1 MTQTADTSKD
11 LGKAPVTARTLSV
24 QAQAGIEKQRAEARQ
39 EADKI
44 LDREAI
50 AVIEETQR
58 AIDAIAANT
67 TSEALAA
74 LERAS
79 GKIDIL
85 LARNPS
91 TALIPVSHEVVVFDT
106 APQDIQAID
115 KIGEAVDAVIASE
128 DYPAARELLY
138 GLMSELR
145 VRTYHLPLATYP
157 AALAEAARLLDQ
169 KKSDE
174 ARIVLMMALGTLLA
188 IDQVTPLPL
197 LVAREAIKQAEAQR
211 DKDDKD
217 KEITLAL
224 LDTAR
229 YELDRAMA
237 LGYWAQEPEYT
248 TMKDE
253 ISNIQKQLK
262 TNEDTSSFFSKLQD
276 RLSAFTARLSKS
288 KQSRHDESQP
298 KQSQPEKRAA

>member
-106 APQDIQAID
+106 APRDIQAID

-145 VRTYHLPLATYP
+145 VRTYNLPLATYP

-174 ARIVLMMALGTLLA
+174 ARIVLMMALGALLA

-197 LVAREAIKQAEAQR
+197 LVAREAINQAEAQR
-211 DKDDKD
+211 DKD
-217 KEITLAL
+217 KEIALAL

>member
-106 APQDIQAID
+106 APRDIQAID
-115 KIGEAVDAVIASE
+115 KIGEAVDAVIASK
-128 DYPAARELLY
+128 DYPAARGLLY

-145 VRTYHLPLATYP
+145 VRTYNLPLATYP

-169 KKSDE
+169 KKSAE

-197 LVAREAIKQAEAQR
+197 LVAREAINEAEAQR
-211 DKDDKD
+211 DKD
-217 KEITLAL
+217 KELALAL

-229 YELDRAMA
+229 HELDRAMA
-237 LGYWAQEPEYT
+237 LGYWAQEPEYK

-262 TNEDTSSFFSKLQD
+262 KNEDTSPFFSKLQD
-276 RLSAFTARLSKS
+276 GLSAFMARLSKG
-288 KQSRHDESQP
+288 KQSRHDKSQP

>member
-106 APQDIQAID
+106 APRDIQAID

-145 VRTYHLPLATYP
+145 VRTYNLPLATYP

-174 ARIVLMMALGTLLA
+174 ARIVLMMALGALLA

-197 LVAREAIKQAEAQR
+197 LVAREAINQAEAQR
-211 DKDDKD
+211 DKD
-217 KEITLAL
+217 KEIAPAL

-237 LGYWAQEPEYT
+237 LGYWAHEPEYK

>member
-44 LDREAI
+44 LDSEAI

-106 APQDIQAID
+106 APRDIQAID

-145 VRTYHLPLATYP
+145 VRTYNLPLATYP

-174 ARIVLMMALGTLLA
+174 ARIVLMMALGALLA

-197 LVAREAIKQAEAQR
+197 LVAREAINQAEAQR
-211 DKDDKD
+211 DKD
-217 KEITLAL
+217 KEIAPAL

-237 LGYWAQEPEYT
+237 LGYWAHEPEYK

-262 TNEDTSSFFSKLQD
+262 KNEDTSPFFSKLQD
-276 RLSAFTARLSKS
+276 GLSAFMARLSKG
-288 KQSRHDESQP
+288 KQSRHDKSQP

>member
-106 APQDIQAID
+106 APRDIQAID

-145 VRTYHLPLATYP
+145 VRTYNLPLATYP

-174 ARIVLMMALGTLLA
+174 ARIVLMMALGALLA

-197 LVAREAIKQAEAQR
+197 LVAREAINQAEAQR
-211 DKDDKD
+211 DKD
-217 KEITLAL
+217 KEIAPAL

-237 LGYWAQEPEYT
+237 LGYWAHEPEYK

-262 TNEDTSSFFSKLQD
+262 KNEDTSSFFSKLQD
-276 RLSAFTARLSKS
+276 GLSAFMARLSKG
-288 KQSRHDESQP
+288 KQSRHD
-298 KQSQPEKRAA
+298 KSQPEERAA

>member
-44 LDREAI
+44 LDSEAI

-106 APQDIQAID
+106 APRDIQAID

-145 VRTYHLPLATYP
+145 VRTYNLPLATYP

-174 ARIVLMMALGTLLA
+174 ARIVLMMALGALLA

-197 LVAREAIKQAEAQR
+197 LVAREAINQAEAQC
-211 DKDDKD
+211 DKD
-217 KEITLAL
+217 KEIALAL

-229 YELDRAMA
+229 YELERAMA
-237 LGYWAQEPEYT
+237 LGYSAQEPEYK
-248 TMKDE
+248 TMRDE

-262 TNEDTSSFFSKLQD
+262 KNEDTSSFFSKLRD
-276 RLSAFTARLSKS
+276 RLSAFMARLSKG
-288 KQSRHDESQP
+288 KQSRHDKSQP
-298 KQSQPEKRAA
+298 KQSQPEERAA

>member
-44 LDREAI
+44 LDSEAI

-106 APQDIQAID
+106 APRDIQAID

-145 VRTYHLPLATYP
+145 VRTYNLPLATYP

-174 ARIVLMMALGTLLA
+174 ARIVLMMALGALLA

-197 LVAREAIKQAEAQR
+197 LVAREAINQAEAQR
-211 DKDDKD
+211 DKD
-217 KEITLAL
+217 KEIAPAL

-237 LGYWAQEPEYT
+237 LGYWAHEPEYK

-262 TNEDTSSFFSKLQD
+262 KNEDTSPFFSKLQD
-276 RLSAFTARLSKS
+276 GLSAFMARLSKG
-288 KQSRHDESQP
+288 KQSRHDKSQP
-298 KQSQPEKRAA
+298 KQSQPEERAA

>member
-79 GKIDIL
+79 GKIDML

-106 APQDIQAID
+106 APQDIQAIN

-145 VRTYHLPLATYP
+145 VRTYNLPLATYP

-174 ARIVLMMALGTLLA
+174 ARIVLMMALGALLA

-197 LVAREAIKQAEAQR
+197 LVAREAINQAEAQR
-211 DKDDKD
+211 DKD
-217 KEITLAL
+217 KEIAPAL

-237 LGYWAQEPEYT
+237 LGYWAHEPEYK

-262 TNEDTSSFFSKLQD
+262 KNEDTSPFFSKLQD
-276 RLSAFTARLSKS
+276 GLSAFMARLSKG
-288 KQSRHDESQP
+288 KQSRHDKSQP
-298 KQSQPEKRAA
+298 KQSQPEERAA

>member
-1 MTQTADTSKD
+1 MTKTVDTTKD

-145 VRTYHLPLATYP
+145 VRTYNLPLATYP

-197 LVAREAIKQAEAQR
+197 LVAREAINQAEAQR
-211 DKDDKD
+211 DKE
-217 KEITLAL
+217 KEIALAL

-237 LGYWAQEPEYT
+237 LGYSAQEPEYK
-248 TMKDE
+248 TMRDE

-262 TNEDTSSFFSKLQD
+262 KNEDTSSFFSKLQD
-276 RLSAFTARLSKS
+276 RLSAFMARLSKG
-288 KQSRHDESQP
+288 KQSRHDKSQP

>member
-106 APQDIQAID
+106 APRDIQAID

-145 VRTYHLPLATYP
+145 VRTYNLPLATYP

-174 ARIVLMMALGTLLA
+174 ARIVLMMALGALLA

-197 LVAREAIKQAEAQR
+197 LVAREAINQAEAQR
-211 DKDDKD
+211 DKD
-217 KEITLAL
+217 KEIAPAL

-237 LGYWAQEPEYT
+237 LGYWAHEPEYK

-262 TNEDTSSFFSKLQD
+262 KNEDTSSFFSKLQD
-276 RLSAFTARLSKS
+276 GLSAFMARLSKG
-288 KQSRHDESQP
+288 KQSRHDKSQP
-298 KQSQPEKRAA
+298 KQSQPEERAA

>member
-1 MTQTADTSKD
+1 MTQTVDTSKD
-11 LGKAPVTARTLSV
+11 LGKAPVTASALSV

-58 AIDAIAANT
+58 AIDAIAGDT

-115 KIGEAVDAVIASE
+115 EIGEAVDAVIASE
-128 DYPAARELLY
+128 DYPAARGLLY

-145 VRTYHLPLATYP
+145 VRTYNLPLTTYP
-157 AALAEAARLLDQ
+157 AALAEAARLLEQ
-169 KKSDE
+169 KKSAE
-174 ARIVLMMALGTLLA
+174 ARIVLMMALGTLLT
-188 IDQVTPLPL
+188 IDQVTPLAL
-197 LVAREAIKQAEAQR
+197 LVAREAINQAEAQR
-211 DKDDKD
+211 DKD
-217 KEITLAL
+217 KEIALAL

-237 LGYWAQEPEYT
+237 LGYSAQEPEYKA
-248 TMKDE
+248 MKDE

-262 TNEDTSSFFSKLQD
+262 KDEDTSSFFSKLQD
-276 RLSAFTARLSKS
+276 RLSAFMARLSKG
-288 KQSRHDESQP
+288 KQSRHDKSQP

>member
-1 MTQTADTSKD
+1 MTQTVDTSKD
-11 LGKAPVTARTLSV
+11 LGKAPVTARTFSV

-50 AVIEETQR
+50 AVVEETQR

-85 LARNPS
+85 LARNRS
-91 TALIPVSHEVVVFDT
+91 TALIAVSHEVVVFDT
-106 APQDIQAID
+106 APQDIQTID
-115 KIGEAVDAVIASE
+115 EMGEAVDAVIASE

-145 VRTYHLPLATYP
+145 VRTSNLPLATYP

-197 LVAREAIKQAEAQR
+197 LVAREAINQAEAHR
-211 DKDDKD
+211 DKD
-217 KEITLAL
+217 KEISLPL

-237 LGYWAQEPEYT
+237 LGYSAQEPEYK

-262 TNEDTSSFFSKLQD
+262 KNEDTSSFFSKLQD
-276 RLSAFTARLSKS
+276 RLSAFMARLSKG
-288 KQSRHDESQP
+288 KQSRHDKSQP
-298 KQSQPEKRAA
+298 KQSQSEERAA

>member
-1 MTQTADTSKD
+1 MTQTVDTSKD

-39 EADKI
+39 EADKL

-58 AIDAIAANT
+58 AIDAISANT

-106 APQDIQAID
+106 APQDIQTID
-115 KIGEAVDAVIASE
+115 EIGEAVDAVIASE

-188 IDQVTPLPL
+188 IDQVTSLPL
-197 LVAREAIKQAEAQR
+197 LVAREAINQAEAQR
-211 DKDDKD
+211 DKD
-217 KEITLAL
+217 KEIALAL

-237 LGYWAQEPEYT
+237 LGYSAQEPEYK

-262 TNEDTSSFFSKLQD
+262 KNEDTSPFFSKLQD
-276 RLSAFTARLSKS
+276 GLSAFMARLSKG
-288 KQSRHDESQP
+288 KQSRHDKSQP

>member
-1 MTQTADTSKD
+1 MTQTVDTSKD

-145 VRTYHLPLATYP
+145 VRTYNLPLATYP

-197 LVAREAIKQAEAQR
+197 LVAREAINQAEAQR
-211 DKDDKD
+211 DKD
-217 KEITLAL
+217 KEIALAL

-237 LGYWAQEPEYT
+237 LGYWAHEPEYK

-262 TNEDTSSFFSKLQD
+262 KNEDTSSFFSKVQD
-276 RLSAFTARLSKS
+276 RLSAFMARLSKG
-288 KQSRHDESQP
+288 KQSRHDKSQP

>member
-1 MTQTADTSKD
+1 MTQTVDTSKD

-79 GKIDIL
+79 GKIGIL

-106 APQDIQAID
+106 APQDIQTID
-115 KIGEAVDAVIASE
+115 EIGEAVDAVIASE

-145 VRTYHLPLATYP
+145 VRTYNLPLATYP

-197 LVAREAIKQAEAQR
+197 LVAREAINQAEAQR
-211 DKDDKD
+211 DKD
-217 KEITLAL
+217 KEIALAL

-237 LGYWAQEPEYT
+237 LGYSAQEPEYK

-262 TNEDTSSFFSKLQD
+262 KNNEDTSSFFSKLQD
-276 RLSAFTARLSKS
+276 RLSAFMARLSKG
-288 KQSRHDESQP
+288 KQSRHDKSQP

>member
-1 MTQTADTSKD
+1 MTQTVDTSKD

-79 GKIDIL
+79 GKIGIL

-106 APQDIQAID
+106 APQDIQTID
-115 KIGEAVDAVIASE
+115 EIGEAVDAVIASE

-145 VRTYHLPLATYP
+145 VRTYNLPLATYP
-157 AALAEAARLLDQ
+157 AALAEGARLLDQ

-197 LVAREAIKQAEAQR
+197 LVAREAINQAEAQR
-211 DKDDKD
+211 DKD
-217 KEITLAL
+217 KEIALAL

-229 YELDRAMA
+229 HELDRAMA
-237 LGYWAQEPEYT
+237 LEYWAQEPEYK

-262 TNEDTSSFFSKLQD
+262 KNNEDTSSFFSKLQD
-276 RLSAFTARLSKS
+276 RLSAFMARLSKG
-288 KQSRHDESQP
+288 KQSRHDKSQP

>member
-74 LERAS
+74 LEHAS

-106 APQDIQAID
+106 APRDIQAID

-145 VRTYHLPLATYP
+145 VRTYNLPLATYP

-174 ARIVLMMALGTLLA
+174 ARIVLMMALGALLA

-197 LVAREAIKQAEAQR
+197 LVAREAINQAEAQR
-211 DKDDKD
+211 DKD
-217 KEITLAL
+217 KEIAPAL

-237 LGYWAQEPEYT
+237 LGYWAHEPEYK

>member
-1 MTQTADTSKD
+1 MTQTVDTSKD

-106 APQDIQAID
+106 APRDIQAID

-145 VRTYHLPLATYP
+145 VRTYNLPLATYP

-174 ARIVLMMALGTLLA
+174 ARIVLMMALGALLA

-197 LVAREAIKQAEAQR
+197 LVAREAINQAEAQR
-211 DKDDKD
+211 DKD
-217 KEITLAL
+217 KEIAPAL

-237 LGYWAQEPEYT
+237 LGYWAHEPEYK

-262 TNEDTSSFFSKLQD
+262 KNEDTSSFFSKLRD
-276 RLSAFTARLSKS
+276 RLSAFMARLSKG
-288 KQSRHDESQP
+288 KQSRHDKSQP
-298 KQSQPEKRAA
+298 KQSQPEERAA

>member
-106 APQDIQAID
+106 APRDIQAID

-145 VRTYHLPLATYP
+145 VRTYNLPLATYP

-174 ARIVLMMALGTLLA
+174 ARIVLMMALGALLA

-197 LVAREAIKQAEAQR
+197 LVAREAINQAEAQR
-211 DKDDKD
+211 DKD
-217 KEITLAL
+217 KEIAPAL

-237 LGYWAQEPEYT
+237 LGYWAHEPEYK

-262 TNEDTSSFFSKLQD
+262 KNEDTSSFFSKLQD
-276 RLSAFTARLSKS
+276 GLSAFMARLSKG
-288 KQSRHDESQP
+288 KQSPHDKSQP
-298 KQSQPEKRAA
+298 KQSQPEERAA

>member
-106 APQDIQAID
+106 APRDIQAID

-145 VRTYHLPLATYP
+145 VRTYNLPLATYP

-174 ARIVLMMALGTLLA
+174 ARIVLMMALGALLA

-197 LVAREAIKQAEAQR
+197 LVAREAINQAEAQR
-211 DKDDKD
+211 DKD
-217 KEITLAL
+217 KEIAPAL

-237 LGYWAQEPEYT
+237 LGYWAHEPEYK

-262 TNEDTSSFFSKLQD
+262 KNEDTSSFFSKLQD
-276 RLSAFTARLSKS
+276 GLSAFMARLSKG
-288 KQSRHDESQP
+288 KQSPHDKSQP
-298 KQSQPEKRAA
+298 KQSQLEKRAA

>member
-1 MTQTADTSKD
+1 MTQTVDTSKD

-145 VRTYHLPLATYP
+145 VRTYNLPLATYP

-174 ARIVLMMALGTLLA
+174 ARIVLIMALGTLLA

-197 LVAREAIKQAEAQR
+197 LVAREAINQAEAQR
-211 DKDDKD
+211 DKD
-217 KEITLAL
+217 KEIALAL

-237 LGYWAQEPEYT
+237 LGYWAHEPEYK

-262 TNEDTSSFFSKLQD
+262 ENEDTSSFYSKLQD
-276 RLSAFTARLSKS
+276 RLSAFMARLSKG
-288 KQSRHDESQP
+288 KQSRHDKSQP

>member
-1 MTQTADTSKD
+1 MTQTVDTSKD

-50 AVIEETQR
+50 SVIEETQR

-106 APQDIQAID
+106 APQDIQTID
-115 KIGEAVDAVIASE
+115 EIGEAVDAVIASE

-145 VRTYHLPLATYP
+145 VRTYNLPLATYP

-197 LVAREAIKQAEAQR
+197 LVAREAINQAEAQR
-211 DKDDKD
+211 DKD
-217 KEITLAL
+217 KEIALAL

-237 LGYWAQEPEYT
+237 LGYSAQEPEYK
-248 TMKDE
+248 TMKDD

-262 TNEDTSSFFSKLQD
+262 KNNEDTSSFFSKLQD
-276 RLSAFTARLSKS
+276 RLSAFMARLSKG
-288 KQSRHDESQP
+288 KQSRHDKSQP

>member
-1 MTQTADTSKD
+1 MPS
-11 LGKAPVTARTLSV
+11 LRTRRAKRSQLLSV
-24 QAQAGIEKQRAEARQ
+24 RRA
-39 EADKI
+39 K
-44 LDREAI
+44 
-50 AVIEETQR
+50 
-58 AIDAIAANT
+58 
-67 TSEALAA
+67 S
-74 LERAS
+74 
-79 GKIDIL
+79 
-85 LARNPS
+85 
-91 TALIPVSHEVVVFDT
+91 IPVSHEVVVFDT
-106 APQDIQAID
+106 APQDIQTID
-115 KIGEAVDAVIASE
+115 EIGEAVDAVIASE

-145 VRTYHLPLATYP
+145 VRTYNLPLATYS

-197 LVAREAIKQAEAQR
+197 LVAREAINQAEAQR
-211 DKDDKD
+211 DKD
-217 KEITLAL
+217 KEIALAL

-237 LGYWAQEPEYT
+237 LGYSAQEPEYK
-248 TMKDE
+248 TMKDD

-262 TNEDTSSFFSKLQD
+262 KNNEDTSSFFSKLQD
-276 RLSAFTARLSKS
+276 RLSAFMARLSKG
-288 KQSRHDESQP
+288 KQSRHDKSQP

>member
-106 APQDIQAID
+106 APRDIQAID

-145 VRTYHLPLATYP
+145 VRTYNLPLATYP

-174 ARIVLMMALGTLLA
+174 ARIVLMMALGALLA

-197 LVAREAIKQAEAQR
+197 LVAREAINQAEAER
-211 DKDDKD
+211 DKD
-217 KEITLAL
+217 KEIAPAL

-237 LGYWAQEPEYT
+237 LGYWAHEPEYK

-262 TNEDTSSFFSKLQD
+262 KNEDTSSFFSKLQD
-276 RLSAFTARLSKS
+276 GLSAFMARLSKG
-288 KQSRHDESQP
+288 KQSPHDKSQP
-298 KQSQPEKRAA
+298 KQSQPEERAA

>member
-106 APQDIQAID
+106 APRDIQAID

-145 VRTYHLPLATYP
+145 VRTYNLPLATYP

-174 ARIVLMMALGTLLA
+174 ARIVLMMALGALLA

-197 LVAREAIKQAEAQR
+197 LVAREAINQAEAER
-211 DKDDKD
+211 DKD
-217 KEITLAL
+217 KEIAPAL

-237 LGYWAQEPEYT
+237 LGYWAHEPEYK

-262 TNEDTSSFFSKLQD
+262 KNEDTSPFFSKLQD
-276 RLSAFTARLSKS
+276 GLSAFMARLSKG
-288 KQSRHDESQP
+288 KQSRHDKSQP
-298 KQSQPEKRAA
+298 KQSQPEERAA

>member
-1 MTQTADTSKD
+1 MIQTVDTSRD

-24 QAQAGIEKQRAEARQ
+24 QVQAGIEKQRAEARR

-58 AIDAIAANT
+58 AIDAISANT

-91 TALIPVSHEVVVFDT
+91 TTLIPVSHEVVVLDT
-106 APQDIQAID
+106 APQDIKTID
-115 KIGEAVDAVIASE
+115 EIGEAVDAVIASV

-145 VRTYHLPLATYP
+145 VRTSNLPLATYP

-174 ARIVLMMALGTLLA
+174 ARIVLMMALGTLLD

-197 LVAREAIKQAEAQR
+197 LMAREAINQAEAQS
-211 DKDDKD
+211 DKD
-217 KEITLAL
+217 KEIALAL

-229 YELDRAMA
+229 YELERAMA
-237 LGYWAQEPEYT
+237 LGYSAHEPEYK
-248 TMKDE
+248 TMRDE

-262 TNEDTSSFFSKLQD
+262 KNEDTSSFFSKLRD
-276 RLSAFTARLSKS
+276 RLSAFMAHLSKG
-288 KQSRHDESQP
+288 KQSRHDKSQP
-298 KQSQPEKRAA
+298 KQSQPEERAA

>member
-1 MTQTADTSKD
+1 MTQTVDTSKD

-24 QAQAGIEKQRAEARQ
+24 QAQAGIEKQRAEAQQ

-115 KIGEAVDAVIASE
+115 KIGEAVDAVIASK

-145 VRTYHLPLATYP
+145 VRTYNLPLATYP
-157 AALAEAARLLDQ
+157 AALAEAARLIDQ
-169 KKSDE
+169 KKSAE

-197 LVAREAIKQAEAQR
+197 LVAREAINQAEAQR
-211 DKDDKD
+211 DKD
-217 KEITLAL
+217 KEIALAL

-237 LGYWAQEPEYT
+237 LGYWAHEPEYK

-262 TNEDTSSFFSKLQD
+262 KNEDTSSFFSKLQD
-276 RLSAFTARLSKS
+276 RVSAFMARLSKG
-288 KQSRHDESQP
+288 KQSRHDKSQP

>member
-79 GKIDIL
+79 GKIDML

-106 APQDIQAID
+106 APRDIQAID

-145 VRTYHLPLATYP
+145 VRTYNLPLATYP

-174 ARIVLMMALGTLLA
+174 ARIVLMMALGALLA

-197 LVAREAIKQAEAQR
+197 LVAREAINQAEAQR
-211 DKDDKD
+211 DKD
-217 KEITLAL
+217 KEIAPAL

-237 LGYWAQEPEYT
+237 LGYWAHEPEYK

-262 TNEDTSSFFSKLQD
+262 KNEDTSPFFSKLQD
-276 RLSAFTARLSKS
+276 GLSAFMARLSKG
-288 KQSRHDESQP
+288 KQSRHDKSQP
-298 KQSQPEKRAA
+298 KQSQPEERAA

>member
-1 MTQTADTSKD
+1 MTQTVDTSKD

-145 VRTYHLPLATYP
+145 VRTYNLPLATYP

-197 LVAREAIKQAEAQR
+197 LVAREAINQAEAQR
-211 DKDDKD
+211 DKD
-217 KEITLAL
+217 KEIALAL

-237 LGYWAQEPEYT
+237 LGYWAHEPEYK

-262 TNEDTSSFFSKLQD
+262 KNEDTSSFFSKLQD
-276 RLSAFTARLSKS
+276 RVSAFMARLSKG
-288 KQSRHDESQP
+288 KQSRHDKSQP

>member
-1 MTQTADTSKD
+1 MTQTVDTSKD

-67 TSEALAA
+67 TTEALAA

-79 GKIDIL
+79 GKINIL

-106 APQDIQAID
+106 APQDIQTID
-115 KIGEAVDAVIASE
+115 EIGEAVDAVIASE
-128 DYPAARELLY
+128 DYAAARELLY

-145 VRTYHLPLATYP
+145 VRTYNLPLATYP
-157 AALAEAARLLDQ
+157 AALAEGARLLDQ

-197 LVAREAIKQAEAQR
+197 LVAREAINQAEAQR
-211 DKDDKD
+211 DKDT
-217 KEITLAL
+217 EIALAL

-229 YELDRAMA
+229 YELERAMA
-237 LGYWAQEPEYT
+237 LGYSAQEPEYK
-248 TMKDE
+248 TMRDE
-253 ISNIQKQLK
+253 ISDIQKQLK
-262 TNEDTSSFFSKLQD
+262 KNEDTSSFFSKLQD
-276 RLSAFTARLSKS
+276 RLSAFMARLSKD
-288 KQSRHDESQP
+288 KQSRHDKSQP

>member
-1 MTQTADTSKD
+1 MTQTVDTSKD
-11 LGKAPVTARTLSV
+11 LGKAPVTARTLGV

-91 TALIPVSHEVVVFDT
+91 TTLIPVSHEVVVFDT
-106 APQDIQAID
+106 ARQDIQTID
-115 KIGEAVDAVIASE
+115 EIGEAVDAVIASE

-145 VRTYHLPLATYP
+145 VRTYNLPLATYP

-197 LVAREAIKQAEAQR
+197 LVAREAINQAEAQR
-211 DKDDKD
+211 DKD
-217 KEITLAL
+217 KEIALAL

-237 LGYWAQEPEYT
+237 LGYSAQEPEYK

-262 TNEDTSSFFSKLQD
+262 KNNEDTLSFFSKLQD
-276 RLSAFTARLSKS
+276 RLSAFMARLSKG
-288 KQSRHDESQP
+288 KQSRHDKSQP